1 MHISLIATQKGD
13 IMPQDDNFLPEK
25 LQSTI
30 TIPKNWH
37 PENSVKKISKL
48 SSICKPAIE
57 DIIVEFWI
65 AHEKLVT
72 KQIEGWTWGKY
83 CKETGYNENT
93 PYRWFEKYNMP
104 ITKTRDMSSV
114 SKKLEIDKPLRIHT
128 KPDDKIQLN
137 EIKEKIQENSFSD
150 DDLKDVSDT
159 IAEKVTSGQSGIRV
173 GSKMA
178 TAIKKQ
184 TKSKAQ
190 ITPKEIDNFDRLRK
204 HSNSHIEGLTFWADG
219 TMKPENELE
228 IGCAKSILAGAANCI
243 IQYARLG
250 IDVQGIYQTLI
261 EGKGK
266 SNNELKKENEP
277 IELKQIN

>member
-1 MHISLIATQKGD
+1 
-13 IMPQDDNFLPEK
+13 MPQDDNFLPEK
-25 LQSTI
+25 LQTTI
-30 TIPKNWH
+30 AIPKNWR
-37 PENSVKKISKL
+37 PENSVKKINKL
-48 SSICKPAIE
+48 TFICKPAIE

-72 KQIEGWTWGKY
+72 KQVESWTWGRY
-83 CKETGYNENT
+83 CKETGYHPNT
-93 PYRWFEKYNMP
+93 PLNWFRKYEMP
-104 ITKTRDMSSV
+104 ITKIAGKPNNENSLLDN
-114 SKKLEIDKPLRIHT
+114 PLRIHT

-137 EIKEKIQENSFSD
+137 EIKEKIKENSFSD

-159 IAEKVTSGQSGIRV
+159 IAGKVASGQSGIRV
-173 GSKMA
+173 SAKMA
-178 TAIKKQ
+178 TAHKKQ

-190 ITPKEIDNFDRLRK
+190 ITPKAIDNFDRLRK

-250 IDVQGIYQTLI
+250 IDVQGIYQTLV

-266 SNNELKKENEP
+266 SNNEFKENEP
-277 IELKQIN
+277 IEPKQIN